1 MSVIKQH
8 RSSFDRMVFESVLI
22 FRDGEN
28 VLNSKSEFSRCQV
41 PRLSVMIGD
50 NQKYDNVEKDKE
62 VTKLK
67 RRLIDDNHNCK
78 PPKRRRKHVD
88 AFETKKDDLEAI
100 EISETSQKAVDEHQ
114 SDVAQDAT
122 NLKTFPIFD
131 LNQTHKQKPNL
142 PSKRRSK
149 NIKRGEPS
157 TQTKLFDFF
166 LKTDDRKP
174 ISENFTKPSPNL
186 ASFRQI
192 ILVCSDTDR
201 LLTCLTIYIII
212 LD

>member
-1 MSVIKQH
+1 MKHLSDCHPDSRPEEIKFGMSVIKHH

-62 VTKLK
+62 VAKLK

-78 PPKRRRKHVD
+78 PPKRRRKHVDWVD

-131 LNQTHKQKPNL
+131 LSQTHKQKPKL

-174 ISENFTKPSPNL
+174 ISRILPNP
-186 ASFRQI
+186 AP
-192 ILVCSDTDR
+192 T
-201 LLTCLTIYIII
+201 
-212 LD
+212 